1 MWRYLTCSC
10 ITKKLAIAPSVGGAQ
25 QNKQQLEQQSDK
37 GGCSL
42 LQHRYLGEFD
52 GIYDRPLACFGCGIG
67 WAWWWSSCCLNF
79 SWDYHLFWLCSLIIL
94 CLVFLH
100 LASFILGFGFPLL
113 WYIATALYF
122 GKYHLKDPRE
132 RAGLAASAIAVSE
145 IKASEF

>member
-1 MWRYLTCSC
+1 RYLTCSC
-10 ITKKLAIAPSVGGAQ
+10 ITKKPAIAPSVGGAQ
-25 QNKQQLEQQSDK
+25 QDKQQLEQQSDK

-67 WAWWWSSCCLNF
+67 WAC
-79 SWDYHLFWLCSLIIL
+79 
-94 CLVFLH
+94 
-100 LASFILGFGFPLL
+100 FILGFGFPLL

-132 RAGLAASAIAVSE
+132 RAGLAASAIAALICSVAAL
-145 IKASEF
+145 ITLVAVHL